1 MELLPFLV
9 GIGIFIITTLVG
21 LLIWSTSDLP
31 LAIREIA
38 INSRKERV
46 RGSFYISLKLM
57 SVSIKII
64 AVLVWICGFLL
75 ALWIVYNKY
84 PTL

>member
-1 MELLPFLV
+1 MELLPFFM
-9 GIGIFIITTLVG
+9 GIGIFIITTFIG
-21 LLIWSTSDLP
+21 LLMWSTSDIP

-38 INSRKERV
+38 INTRKEKV

-57 SVSIKII
+57 SVSIKIF
-64 AVLVWICGFLL
+64 AVLVWICGFVL